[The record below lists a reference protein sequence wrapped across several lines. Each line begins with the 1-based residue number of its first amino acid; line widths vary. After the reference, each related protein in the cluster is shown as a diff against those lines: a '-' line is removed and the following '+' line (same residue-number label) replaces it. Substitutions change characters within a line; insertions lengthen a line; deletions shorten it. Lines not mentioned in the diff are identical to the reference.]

1 MSSENNTKTVD
12 KVNEMLPIGQLA
24 TFGLQ
29 HVLAMYAGA
38 VAVPLIIGAAV
49 GLSPEQLSLLVAA
62 DLFTCGIATLLQAIG
77 IGNFAGIKL
86 PVILG
91 CTFAAVGPLIII
103 GKSLGMDYAYG
114 SIIVGAIV
122 VILIAPLYGK
132 LLKFF
137 PTVVTG

>member
-62 DLFTCGIATLLQAIG
+62 DLFTCGIATLLQPNIT
-77 IGNFAGIKL
+77 GNLIPAKL
-86 PVILG
+86 PI
-91 CTFAAVGPLIII
+91 P
-103 GKSLGMDYAYG
+103 
-114 SIIVGAIV
+114 
-122 VILIAPLYGK
+122 IA
-132 LLKFF
+132 
-137 PTVVTG
+137 